1 MKFSLITVTFN
12 SGQTIRNTFDSVLK
26 QTYSDFEYILV
37 DGSSK
42 DNTLDLINEYVLKFN
57 ERLRWISEKDDGL
70 YDAMNKGFSM
80 ATGDVIGIINS
91 DDVLA
96 DPAAIE
102 KVVKCFE
109 RDETIDAVYADLY
122 YVAQNDIS
130 KIVRHWVSGE
140 QRSFAKGWHP
150 AHPTFYV
157 KKEIY
162 HKYGAFDL
170 DFKFAADFELM
181 LRLI

>member
-109 RDETIDAVYADLY
+109 R
-122 YVAQNDIS
+122 
-130 KIVRHWVSGE
+130 
-140 QRSFAKGWHP
+140 
-150 AHPTFYV
+150 V
-157 KKEIY
+157 KR
-162 HKYGAFDL
+162 
-170 DFKFAADFELM
+170 LM
-181 LRLI
+181 LFMLICIMLHKTIYQRLCVIGCQVNKGVLPKAGILHIPRSM

>member
-1 MKFSLITVTFN
+1 MI
-12 SGQTIRNTFDSVLK
+12 K
-26 QTYSDFEYILV
+26 QYEHD
-37 DGSSK
+37 
-42 DNTLDLINEYVLKFN
+42 FN

-130 KIVRHWVSGE
+130 KIVQMCIRD
-140 QRSFAKGWHP
+140 RSITDPCLGWEK
-150 AHPTFYV
+150 TETLV
-157 KKEIY
+157 
-162 HKYGAFDL
+162 L
-170 DFKFAADFELM
+170 ELFNE
-181 LRLI
+181 LKQFTK

>member
-1 MKFSLITVTFN
+1 MKKLTLVIVTCN
-12 SGQTIRNTFDSVLK
+12 SRHTLYDTINSVLQ
-26 QTYSDFEYILV
+26 QTYPYIEYIII
-37 DGSSK
+37 DGAST
-42 DNTLDLINEYVLKFN
+42 DNTVGVIKQYEHDFN

-130 KIVRHWVSGE
+130 KIVRLHIP
-140 QRSFAKGWHP
+140 RS
-150 AHPTFYV
+150 
-157 KKEIY
+157 
-162 HKYGAFDL
+162 
-170 DFKFAADFELM
+170 M
-181 LRLI
+181 